1 MICDKNI
8 EFPQWDETDNSSC
21 VVYYCVK
28 LMDKARIESCGKSVL
43 CREGTW
49 QAYEIIRGIA
59 GGDGRSDDIE
69 LLKELL
75 EHIKKYEN
83 CNMSRDA
90 ATISLNL
97 IEKYEDEWNKH
108 LKRKI
113 CSNNVCKG
121 MNAGTIVRRSSDN
134 QEGTRRRRR
143 RGE

>member
-1 MICDKNI
+1 MICGKNI

-21 VVYYCVK
+21 VVDYCAQV
-28 LMDKARIESCGKSVL
+28 MDKVRMESCGKSVL

-75 EHIKKYEN
+75 EHIKRYES
-83 CNMSRDA
+83 CNISRDGA
-90 ATISLNL
+90 SLCLDL

-121 MNAGTIVRRSSDN
+121 MNAGTTARGSSDN
-134 QEGTRRRRR
+134 QEGIRRRRR